1 MKALIL
7 CGGKGT
13 RLSEETRKIP
23 KPMVRIGKHPVILH
37 IINFYFSFN
46 IKQFILTTGYLGK
59 IINEYFIKEFPLI
72 KKLDRTITTKKDL
85 QILDYSNGLRIFLLN
100 TGLNTETGGR
110 ILRAKKII
118 ENDKFFHLT
127 YGDGL
132 SNININKSINF
143 FLKNRCIGLITAV
156 RPPARFGKLSI
167 RGRYVKKFEEKNQ
180 LDEGWING
188 GYFIFSKDI
197 FKYIKNDSTN
207 FEMYSLKKLAYD
219 NQLILIKHRDFWQCM
234 DTLREKIILNNLL
247 KRKITPWIVE
257 KKLF

>member
-1 MKALIL
+1 M
-7 CGGKGT
+7 
-13 RLSEETRKIP
+13 
-23 KPMVRIGKHPVILH
+23 
-37 IINFYFSFN
+37 
-46 IKQFILTTGYLGK
+46 
-59 IINEYFIKEFPLI
+59 
-72 KKLDRTITTKKDL
+72 